1 MDSTVKALHK
11 NIVEWLAGPTG
22 ATILHICLILALLL
36 LVDFSKEPEMKPVD
50 FTYIPKE
57 DVKKLD
63 DPPPLDPV
71 FTKNTS
77 TEPNFKPTVDEPDIP
92 ADVDIFN
99 DALLTPSQESL
110 MVPDAPS
117 PISIQGVFAGA
128 NKGRIGKDAR
138 GRAGDKYSNNWYKY
152 TEVAVERALE
162 WLRLNQNKDGSWGD
176 ADHAAMTG
184 LAILTYLAH
193 GETTAS
199 EPYGET
205 VTRALRYLMAQQNE
219 NGEFDRVDT
228 TGGTYSQAIC
238 VYAISEAF
246 GMTRIPELREV
257 MEKGVAV
264 LLEGQQASGG
274 FDYRFQKSA
283 RRDTSLGGWCSQALK
298 AAYIARAENPG
309 LRKAMELAVA
319 DMKAAQKEGGQFYY
333 THKGSHTSEGITA
346 VAVLSM
352 QLLGHGQARE
362 VRKGL
367 SALRHTDCDWKRPP
381 AWPMYSWYYISQI
394 KFHQGGDS
402 WERWNNEFA
411 PQFVHSQNPD
421 GSWTS
426 AGVGLKKGS
435 HGREQMHPV
444 YATTLAAL
452 TLQVYYRN
460 LPTYQPI
467 EKQAVKPASKGEI
480 TVQIF

>member
-1 MDSTVKALHK
+1 MDTSIKALHK
-11 NIVEWLAGPTG
+11 NIMEWVAGPTG
-22 ATILHICLILALLL
+22 AAILHVCLILALLF
-36 LVDFSKEPEMKPVD
+36 LVDFSKDPPPESFEVTYLPVEEKVFVD
-50 FTYIPKE
+50 P
-57 DVKKLD
+57 
-63 DPPPLDPV
+63 PPPLDPIPTEV
-71 FTKNTS
+71 TS
-77 TEPNFKPTVDEPDIP
+77 TDPEFKPLFDE
-92 ADVDIFN
+92 ADMPTDEDIFPQEPFILQQE
-99 DALLTPSQESL
+99 ALLI
-110 MVPDAPS
+110 PDAPA
-117 PISIQGVFAGA
+117 PISIQGLCAGE
-128 NKGRIGKDAR
+128 NKGRIGKEAR
-138 GRAGDKYSNNWYKY
+138 DQAGAQYGNKWYKY
-152 TEVAVERALE
+152 TEVSVERALE

-184 LAILTYLAH
+184 LALLTYLAH

-205 VTRALRYLMAQQNE
+205 VTRSIRYLISQQND

-264 LLEGQQASGG
+264 LLAGQQESGG
-274 FDYRFQKSA
+274 FDYRFKKSE

-298 AAYIARAENPG
+298 AAYIARANNPG
-309 LRKAMELAVA
+309 LRNAMELAVA
-319 DMKAAQKEGGQFYY
+319 DMKAAQKEDGQFYY
-333 THKGSHTSEGITA
+333 AHKGSHTSDGITA

-367 SALRHTDCDWKRPP
+367 SALKYTDCDWQHPP

-394 KFHQGGDS
+394 KFHQGGEQ
-402 WERWNNEFA
+402 WVRWNNEFA
-411 PQFVHSQNPD
+411 PQFIKSQNPD
-421 GSWTS
+421 GSWDS
-426 AGVGLKKGS
+426 AGVSLKKGTN
-435 HGREQMHPV
+435 GREQMHRV

-460 LPTYQPI
+460 LPTYQPMD
-467 EKQAVKPASKGEI
+467 EQAVVPTSSGE
-480 TVQIF
+480 VKVRVF

>member
-1 MDSTVKALHK
+1 MDSSIKALHK
-11 NIVEWLAGPTG
+11 NIAEWVAGPTG
-22 ATILHICLILALLL
+22 AVILHLFLILALLL
-36 LVDFSKEPEMKPVD
+36 LVDFSKDPPPESTE
-50 FTYIPKE
+50 FTYIPVE
-57 DVKKLD
+57 DIKILD
-63 DPPPLDPV
+63 KPPPLDPV
-71 FTKNTS
+71 FKDHVS
-77 TEPNFKPTVDEPDIP
+77 TEPEFKPTINEPDFP
-92 ADVDIFN
+92 ADEEIFN
-99 DALLTPSQESL
+99 EALLNPPQDPF
-110 MVPDAPS
+110 MIPDAPT
-117 PISIQGVFAGA
+117 PISIQGLCAGE
-128 NKGRIGKDAR
+128 NKGRIGKES
-138 GRAGDKYSNNWYKY
+138 RAKAGAQYGNEWFKY
-152 TEVAVERALE
+152 TEASVERALE

-184 LAILTYLAH
+184 LALLTYLAH

-205 VTRALRYLMAQQNE
+205 VTRAIRFLMAQQNDK
-219 NGEFDRVDT
+219 GEFDRMDT

-238 VYAISEAF
+238 VYAISETF

-264 LLEGQQASGG
+264 LLAGQQESGG
-274 FDYRFQKSA
+274 FDYRFQNSG

-298 AAYIARAENPG
+298 AAYIARANNPR
-309 LRKAMELAVA
+309 LREAMELAVA
-319 DMKAAQKEGGQFYY
+319 DMKAAQKEDGQFYY
-333 THKGSHTSEGITA
+333 SHTGSHTSEGITA

-352 QLLGHGQARE
+352 QLLGHSQARE

-367 SALRHTDCDWKRPP
+367 SALRHADCDWQHPP

-402 WERWNNEFA
+402 WTRWNNEFA
-411 PQFVHSQNPD
+411 PQFIKSQNSD
-421 GSWTS
+421 GSWDS
-426 AGVGLKKGS
+426 AGISLKKGT

-467 EKQAVKPASKGEI
+467 EKQAVEPPTKGEVTI
-480 TVQIF
+480 QIL